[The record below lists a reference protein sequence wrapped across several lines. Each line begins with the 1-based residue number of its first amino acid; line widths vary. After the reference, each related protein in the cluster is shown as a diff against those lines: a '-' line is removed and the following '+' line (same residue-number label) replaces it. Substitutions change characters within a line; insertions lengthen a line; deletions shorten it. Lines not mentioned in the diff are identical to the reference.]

1 MESSDRTWRALLPYL
16 SCVIFL
22 LICSLFLTTFQAK
35 PDVMIRLRLPFNV
48 FWCILFKEYRD
59 SNFSACPG
67 LVRVTA
73 TTYVK
78 RCEDLFKHGF
88 YRLVAI
94 KDQLFTWGS
103 DSCSS
108 STSEVYS
115 LLRHITIII

>member
-73 TTYVK
+73 TTY
-78 RCEDLFKHGF
+78 CETLRGSLQARVLSACSDKISAFHL
-88 YRLVAI
+88 
-94 KDQLFTWGS
+94 GS